1 MSTLDWKRKL
11 AAYLHDPPEKAYD
24 FGPRHQDR
32 AKHYASM
39 ILGEGVWQDHDPD
52 HSAAA
57 ADRFIFPDG
66 RKPGVGGLGEGVKFR
81 HPLTGQVAFTAGQ
94 PGGFP
99 RKEDAA
105 NAEAAVDTGIPHFE
119 LPDLK
124 DRFWLLWR
132 LWLHQTVVH
141 PEGQK
146 QGAPALAYLPADT
159 RIPDGTIWHHNS
171 VVSALEATRGSDGS
185 LHPAL
190 LLFQIGP
197 VQEFIAQARST
208 RDLWSGSYL
217 LSWMM
222 AHAMK
227 TLTDELG
234 PDAVIFPSLRGQ
246 PLFDWLHQDLLRKA
260 KHRQGEKDS
269 KSFWEA
275 NDLGNPRHQHL
286 PLTPNLPN
294 RFLAIVP
301 AGYDAKKLEAVFD
314 ASNPQ
319 SEWAHIS
326 EACLQ
331 FLNTTGGAVDGKA
344 LERWQFQVEHFWQ
357 VTWQLWPWPDVPKAL
372 EELARIP
379 AGETSRLALGSDVAK
394 HIPAEHLDV
403 RCYDH
408 KSWKDARGQWQ
419 SQLLPDAHGQ
429 PVIRKT
435 GWAWSAHYQLLSH
448 RHDARRQTRD
458 FTAWQVNQ
466 QIHKDHFSGKEE
478 VIADSAWLKQAQES
492 PALRFLFRGSD
503 ELGAVNLVKRVWHK
517 AYLEKK
523 QKLTRARTSFDSVPA
538 VAAAPYVERV
548 RKLTATSGPLREWF
562 VSPDGFPPLASA
574 ARAWFLGGTIAEW
587 DSKSEEDWFRATD
600 ASAFCLEE
608 WDSAIAACQSE
619 QGKPAL
625 GKARAAL
632 AALHKQVGS
641 KPARYHAVLA
651 LDGDEMGKWIAGE
664 KSPAI
669 KNVMAPEAAQ
679 YFREHVNAVN
689 VEEWLNSPR
698 PVSPSFHL
706 QFSEALANFA
716 LYAARRIVEHH
727 HGQLIYAGGD
737 DVLAMLPADEAL
749 ACAQGLRLAF
759 QGRSQRG
766 AGIPPA
772 GSEASPPRS
781 LPDLYP
787 DLFADCPDGFIRL
800 KDGDRDKGARRPV
813 EPSWPLLVPGSSATV
828 SVGVAI
834 GHIRE
839 PLQDMVQEAQ
849 AAEKRAKAKPVRKV
863 FDREKNQEAEKL
875 NEGWGRDALAVTLFK
890 RGGETLRW
898 GARFASPAFELLAF
912 FQPRYRSRL
921 DDPKFVPPISGKFP
935 YRLAELLD
943 RYEARKELTP
953 ELKAIAT
960 REFAHVVKQQAD
972 ALPDADKPVFQTLA
986 ENYLQHLLDFEWKD
1000 DDGQSCRRARPLTEF
1015 YHLFAVEAFIARQ
1028 GE

>member
-331 FLNTTGGAVDGKA
+331 FLNTNGGAVDGKA

-538 VAAAPYVERV
+538 VAAATWRDRV
-548 RKLTATSGPLREWF
+548 LLALRESDAGWAELLDFRRAVEEAADLLDFALPQPEGEGKWF
-562 VSPDGFPPLASA
+562 AEVDASVFHASLWQGLKTKNQAEEPPRQAALTKLERFLSA
-574 ARAWFLGGTIAEW
+574 AKKGRP
-587 DSKSEEDWFRATD
+587 
-600 ASAFCLEE
+600 
-608 WDSAIAACQSE
+608 
-619 QGKPAL
+619 GK
-625 GKARAAL
+625 
-632 AALHKQVGS
+632 
-641 KPARYHAVLA
+641 YYAVLA

-664 KSPAI
+664 KSPKI
-669 KNVMAPEAAQ
+669 QDVMAKDAAR
-679 YFREHVNAVN
+679 YFKEHVKAVN
-689 VEEWLNSPR
+689 VEAWLDSPR

-716 LYAARRIVEHH
+716 LYAARRIVEYH

-759 QGRSQRG
+759 QGRSQRR
-766 AGIPPA
+766 AGVPPA
-772 GSEASPPRS
+772 GSEASSPRT
-781 LPDLYP
+781 LPDIYP
-787 DLFADCPDGFIRL
+787 DLFAECPDGFIRL
-800 KDGDRDKGARRPV
+800 KDGDWDKGARRPV
-813 EPSWPLLVPGSSATV
+813 EPSWPLLVPGSHASV
-828 SVGVAI
+828 SVGLAI
-834 GHIRE
+834 GHVKE

-849 AAEKRAKAKPVRKV
+849 QAEKRAKRTPERDGW
-863 FDREKNQEAEKL
+863 DRN
-875 NEGWGRDALAVTLFK
+875 ALAVTLYK
-890 RGGETLRW
+890 RSGETIQW
-898 GARFASPAFELLAF
+898 GAKFGSKAFGLLALLQQHYRTPLD
-912 FQPRYRSRL
+912 QPAAETS
-921 DDPKFVPPISGKFP
+921 ISGKFP
-935 YRLAELLD
+935 YRVTEMLSKFGGEEVVTADIAAMSQAELAWVVGQQTRRGASASTPEDLEQLRTQLREKCADYLAELC
-943 RYEARKELTP
+943 ES
-953 ELKAIAT
+953 
-960 REFAHVVKQQAD
+960 H
-972 ALPDADKPVFQTLA
+972 
-986 ENYLQHLLDFEWKD
+986 
-1000 DDGQSCRRARPLTEF
+1000 RRLREF
-1015 YHLFAVEAFIARQ
+1015 YHLFAIEAFIARQ